1 MTAPDWCCPGC
12 SRDMRALPGPCPCGE
27 SDPVTTPEVEQL
39 RAEVATLAGWLLSE
53 WVWVHETKIAEV
65 DELLRP
71 YLGGSDD

>member
-1 MTAPDWCCPGC
+1 MSAAEVERLQAEVDTLTELLSD
-12 SRDMRALPGPCPCGE
+12 ALPKL
-27 SDPVTTPEVEQL
+27 VERLRL